1 MYANPLTVSEF
12 LDHSFIDPIGRIF
25 IPQNTPRFED
35 RDRRKYR
42 CFNDASPEQD
52 INESSERDTPFEE
65 LPQIVQHA
73 LK

>member
-1 MYANPLTVSEF
+1 MYANPLTVAEF
-12 LDHSFIDPIGRIF
+12 LDHSFIHREDLHPSKY
-25 IPQNTPRFED
+25 PLFED

-42 CFNDASPEQD
+42 CFDDAPPEQD
-52 INESSERDTPFEE
+52 INDERDTPFEE